1 MYSFINP
8 SVYGKPGNF
17 ELTDILLTSYR
28 SGNNDNTPTKIDIK
42 SLILEV
48 NIYESIF
55 NKTLSGNVVLADA
68 NNIISQYPLTGF
80 ERIEFKL
87 RSPGISRL
95 FDFSEKSGHPMYIYQ
110 VSDRNE
116 LSPRSQAYIIH
127 FCSKEMLR
135 NEQITVKKSYKDTI
149 SNIASSLLYE
159 ENNLDTQKKFFVEPS
174 YGVHQYVFPQTLPF
188 ECIDLISKEARS
200 LKYNNSGFYFF
211 ETADGFN
218 FKSLENLLAITTEIG
233 RPAMARFES
242 IPANTR
248 DQPMGQK
255 DIGREMAIIQEF
267 KVLSQFDT
275 LKNLRNG
282 VYGSHLITHN
292 LLEKTFRD
300 TKFDY
305 FDDFSLSFHTE
316 LRRNGRAVVEQ
327 GITPFTK
334 FYKNKFISQETG
346 VFYVKSSTTQLHN
359 DVEVPEQP
367 QILQKRLSQRL
378 AFESF
383 RVQLKVHGFTGL
395 SAGDIVTL
403 ILPSYGV
410 SDKTDPK
417 DQDPILSGRY
427 IIASIR
433 HSVNQI
439 DKKHYMY
446 LECLKDSVKIPF
458 ASEFIDTFTDRE
470 KSEKGLIN
478 QYIQD
483 EADIL
488 NDTAT
493 NQIFKT

>member
-8 SVYGKPGNF
+8 SVYGRPGNF
-17 ELTDILLTSYR
+17 QLTDILLTSYR
-28 SGNNDNTPTKIDIK
+28 SGNNDSIPTKLDIK
-42 SLILEV
+42 SLVLEV

-80 ERIEFKL
+80 ERLELKL
-87 RSPGISRL
+87 RSPGINRL

-116 LSPRSQAYIIH
+116 LSPRSQVYVIH
-127 FCSKEMLR
+127 FCSKEMIR
-135 NEQITVKKSYKDTI
+135 NEQITVKKSYRDTI
-149 SNIASSLLYE
+149 SNIASSILLE
-159 ENNLDTQKKFFVEPS
+159 ESNLDTQKKLFAEPS
-174 YGVHQYVFPQTLPF
+174 YGIHQYVFPQILPF
-188 ECIDLISKEARS
+188 ECIDMISKEARS
-200 LKYNNSGFYFF
+200 LKYNNAGYYFF
-211 ETADGFN
+211 ETAEGFN
-218 FKSLENLLAITTEIG
+218 FKSLENLLAITNEVG
-233 RPAMARFES
+233 RPSMARFES

-248 DQPMGQK
+248 NQPMGQK
-255 DIGREMAIIQEF
+255 DVGREMVIIQEY

-282 VYGSHLITHN
+282 VYASTLVTHN
-292 LLEKTFRD
+292 ILDKTF
-300 TKFDY
+300 TNTTFNY
-305 FDDFSLSFHTE
+305 FDDFPLSFHTE
-316 LRRNGRAVVEQ
+316 LRKNGRAVLEQ

-334 FYKNKFISQETG
+334 FHKNKFVSEESGIL
-346 VFYVKSSTTQLHN
+346 YLKSDTTQLHN
-359 DVEVPEQP
+359 DVEVPNQT

-383 RVQLKVHGFTGL
+383 RIQLKVHGFTGIA
-395 SAGDIVTL
+395 AGDIVTL

-427 IIASIR
+427 LIASIR
-433 HSVNQI
+433 HQVNQI
-439 DKKHYMY
+439 ENKHYMF

-458 ASEFIDTFTDRE
+458 ASEFVDTFTDRE
-470 KSEKGLIN
+470 KSEKATIN
-478 QYIQD
+478 QYNQD

-488 NDTAT
+488 NNTAT
-493 NQIFKT
+493 NQIFTI

>member
-1 MYSFINP
+1 
-8 SVYGKPGNF
+8 
-17 ELTDILLTSYR
+17 
-28 SGNNDNTPTKIDIK
+28 
-42 SLILEV
+42 
-48 NIYESIF
+48 
-55 NKTLSGNVVLADA
+55 
-68 NNIISQYPLTGF
+68 
-80 ERIEFKL
+80 
-87 RSPGISRL
+87 
-95 FDFSEKSGHPMYIYQ
+95 
-110 VSDRNE
+110 
-116 LSPRSQAYIIH
+116 
-127 FCSKEMLR
+127 
-135 NEQITVKKSYKDTI
+135 
-149 SNIASSLLYE
+149 
-159 ENNLDTQKKFFVEPS
+159 
-174 YGVHQYVFPQTLPF
+174 
-188 ECIDLISKEARS
+188 
-200 LKYNNSGFYFF
+200 
-211 ETADGFN
+211 
-218 FKSLENLLAITTEIG
+218 
-233 RPAMARFES
+233 MARFES

-282 VYGSHLITHN
+282 VYGSQLITHN

-334 FYKNKFISQETG
+334 FYKNKFISQESG
-346 VFYVKSSTTQLHN
+346 VLYVKSSTTQLHN
-359 DVEVPEQP
+359 DVDVPEQP

-439 DKKHYMY
+439 EKKHYMY